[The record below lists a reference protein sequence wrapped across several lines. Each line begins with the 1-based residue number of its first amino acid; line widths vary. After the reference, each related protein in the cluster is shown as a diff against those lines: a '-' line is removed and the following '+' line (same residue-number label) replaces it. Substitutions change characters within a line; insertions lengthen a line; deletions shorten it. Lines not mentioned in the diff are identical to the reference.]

1 MTPKQVELSK
11 KIGMSIQ
18 SGNGCHAKGTPILMY
33 DGTTKLVEDVEVGDL
48 LMGDDST
55 PRRVLS
61 LARGR
66 EPMYRVLYKNGNWY
80 DVNEN
85 HILSLRFLAEKGT
98 RGRKKGDVVNVPL
111 REYLGW
117 SEKEKFFWR
126 GYKVGVD
133 FPAKDLPIP
142 PYILGLWLGDGC
154 KVTTSLV
161 TRDEEVVNEWEKYA
175 KSLGLKVTRNP
186 NGKEFVITG
195 ECLGGKPN
203 AFREKLRQ
211 IGVWGNKHIP
221 HDYLTGSR
229 EQRLELLAGLI
240 DTDGHLSQYNRRN
253 LSIIQK
259 RHELAKQIVYLCRSL
274 GFNANI
280 SPKIKTHSHKGERKS
295 NIYYEVCIGRGH
307 VEEIPVRLERKKP
320 IAVPNGLAL
329 NFGFTIH
336 SLGEDDYYGFTVDGN
351 HLYVMG
357 DFTVTHNCG
366 KDFMASIFTWH
377 FMTCFSYARG
387 MATAN
392 TGKQLTN
399 VFWSAL
405 ADIRSLAL
413 KPDPNNPESLNILQ
427 ENFELQ
433 SEKLFAKLPNKDDRG
448 KRWFCEAVTINTKA
462 SAEEQGEALAG
473 RHADHMIVVVDEA
486 SGIPDAVFKP
496 IDRTLTGK
504 LNLCFMIFN
513 PTSNTGFAIDSQTKN
528 REMWIPLHW
537 DAMSSDNVPRSQI
550 ERLKRYGEDSP
561 AYRIGVLGLPP
572 LVDGNTLIPYDWIRA
587 AIGRELEVGDHD
599 PVMMGADIG
608 AGGDRSVVC
617 LRKGGKV
624 LDFKRSSNPNTP
636 DLADWIGATMD
647 EEDAAVCFV
656 DNIGVGWGVFTT
668 LQKMR
673 YTVRAA
679 DSRKSSDN
687 ERFLN
692 KRAEIYWKLR
702 EQFEHGLISLP
713 EPVDEGDDNDP
724 IVCLARELGA
734 IRNEVTGKK
743 EKILDKKDIRRAIGF
758 SPDHADALMMS
769 YFKPDSLFRKAKGK
783 NANSIDYTNVYMW

>member
-1 MTPKQVELSK
+1 MKPAKDKEQRKIDAGARIAREWQVKPLKWVKDTFGDNILKIQRQRGAIRDGVFVYTGAPVTETGLTHQQEDALRQWGELIEAKLFAAEGKPMTPKQVELSK

-18 SGNGCHAKGTPILMY
+18 S
-33 DGTTKLVEDVEVGDL
+33 
-48 LMGDDST
+48 S
-55 PRRVLS
+55 
-61 LARGR
+61 
-66 EPMYRVLYKNGNWY
+66 NGN
-80 DVNEN
+80 
-85 HILSLRFLAEKGT
+85 
-98 RGRKKGDVVNVPL
+98 
-111 REYLGW
+111 
-117 SEKEKFFWR
+117 
-126 GYKVGVD
+126 
-133 FPAKDLPIP
+133 
-142 PYILGLWLGDGC
+142 
-154 KVTTSLV
+154 
-161 TRDEEVVNEWEKYA
+161 
-175 KSLGLKVTRNP
+175 
-186 NGKEFVITG
+186 
-195 ECLGGKPN
+195 
-203 AFREKLRQ
+203 
-211 IGVWGNKHIP
+211 
-221 HDYLTGSR
+221 
-229 EQRLELLAGLI
+229 
-240 DTDGHLSQYNRRN
+240 
-253 LSIIQK
+253 
-259 RHELAKQIVYLCRSL
+259 
-274 GFNANI
+274 
-280 SPKIKTHSHKGERKS
+280 
-295 NIYYEVCIGRGH
+295 
-307 VEEIPVRLERKKP
+307 
-320 IAVPNGLAL
+320 
-329 NFGFTIH
+329 
-336 SLGEDDYYGFTVDGN
+336 
-351 HLYVMG
+351 
-357 DFTVTHNCG
+357 G
-366 KDFMASIFTWH
+366 KDFLAALVTWH
-377 FMTCFSYARG
+377 FESCFAYARG

-668 LQKMR
+668 LQKLR

-724 IVCLARELGA
+724 IVCLTRELGA
-734 IRNEVTGKK
+734 IRNEITGKK

-769 YFKPDSLFRKAKGK
+769 YFKPDSLFRKSKGK
-783 NANSIDYTNVYMW
+783 NANKIDWKGVYLR